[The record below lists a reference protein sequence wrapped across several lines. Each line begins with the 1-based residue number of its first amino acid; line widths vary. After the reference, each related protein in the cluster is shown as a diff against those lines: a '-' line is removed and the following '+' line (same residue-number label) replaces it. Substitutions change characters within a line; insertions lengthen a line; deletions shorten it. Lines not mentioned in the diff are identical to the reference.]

1 MVSPL
6 YLTLLI
12 GPMEPI
18 PAPKPLADA
27 LVSVEVTESATGRSG
42 FQLVFSLGDNSILET
57 FFLLAGGAPLPIIRV
72 VLLVTFPGI
81 PQVLMDG
88 VVLHTEVQPD
98 AMSGS
103 SKLVVTGQD
112 LTALMDLIDFSGLPY
127 PGMSPD
133 VRALV
138 ILAKYAMFGVVP
150 EVIPVPAPDIVIPL
164 LQTPTQKKTDFQYL
178 QHLAQEVGYVFYLV
192 PGPLPGMSQAY
203 WGPQTRLGMPQTAL
217 NVNLDT
223 WTNVESLNF
232 RYEPQNAVLPVVF
245 IQDPITKIPIPIPI
259 PPVTPFSPP
268 MGLAIMPPQKI
279 EFLSDTAKLNPA
291 VALMKGFARVTE
303 TSDVVVGDGS
313 LDVMRYGQPLR
324 ARSLVGVRGAGLA
337 FDGMHYVD
345 QATHKIKPGE
355 YKESFV
361 LKRNALVANTPVV
374 PSLPF

>member
-12 GPMEPI
+12 GPMEPL

-27 LVSVEVTESATGRSG
+27 LISVEVTESATGRSG
-42 FQLVFSLGDNSILET
+42 FQLVFSLGNNSILET

-133 VRALV
+133 IRALV

-150 EVIPVPAPDIVIPL
+150 EVIPVPAPDIPIPL
-164 LQTPTQKKTDFQYL
+164 LQTPTQKNTDFKYL
-178 QHLAQEVGYVFYLV
+178 QHLASEVGYVFYLV

-203 WGPQTRLGMPQTAL
+203 WGPETRLGMPQTAL

-232 RYEPQNAVLPVVF
+232 RYEPQNAVLPIIF
-245 IQDPITKIPIPIPI
+245 IQDPITKVPIPIPI

-268 MGLAIMPPQKI
+268 MGLAVMPPQKI
-279 EFLSDTAKLNPA
+279 EFMSETAKLNPA

-345 QATHKIKPGE
+345 QATHRIKPGE

>member
-27 LVSVEVTESATGRSG
+27 LVSAEVTESATGRSG
-42 FQLVFSLGDNSILET
+42 FQLTFTLADKGILET

-81 PQVLMDG
+81 PQVLVDG
-88 VVLHTEVQPD
+88 VVLHTEVHPD

-127 PGMSPD
+127 PGMSSD
-133 VRALV
+133 VRALL
-138 ILAKYAMFGVVP
+138 ILAKYAMFGVIP
-150 EVIPVPAPDIVIPL
+150 EVIPVPAPDIPIPL
-164 LQTPTQKKTDFQYL
+164 LQTPSQKKTDFKYL

-192 PGPLPGMSQAY
+192 PGPLPGTSQAY
-203 WGPQTRLGMPQTAL
+203 WGPELRLGLPQTAI
-217 NVNLDT
+217 NVNMDT

-232 RYEPQNAVLPVVF
+232 RYEPQNAVLPIVF
-245 IQDPITKIPIPIPI
+245 IQDPISKIPIPIPI

-279 EFLSDTAKLNPA
+279 EFMGGTAKLNPA
-291 VALMKGFARVTE
+291 IALMKGFARVTE
-303 TSDVVVGDGS
+303 TSDVVVGDGT

-324 ARSLVGVRGAGLA
+324 ARSLVGVRGAGIA

-345 QATHKIKPGE
+345 QATHRLKPGE
-355 YKESFV
+355 YKQSFV
-361 LKRNALVANTPVV
+361 LKRNSLVANTPVV

>member
-27 LVSVEVTESATGRSG
+27 LVSVEVTESAKGQSG
-42 FQLVFSLGDNSILET
+42 FQLVFSLGNNSILET

-72 VLLVTFPGI
+72 VLLATFPGI
-81 PQVLMDG
+81 PQVLIDG

-103 SKLVVTGQD
+103 SKLVVTGKD
-112 LTALMDLIDFSGLPY
+112 LTAIMDLIDFNGLPY

-150 EVIPVPAPDIVIPL
+150 EVIPVPAPDIPIPL
-164 LQTPTQKKTDFQYL
+164 LQTPTQKKTDYAYL
-178 QHLAQEVGYVFYLV
+178 QHLASEVGYVFYLV

-203 WGPQTRLGMPQTAL
+203 WGPETRLGIPQTAL

-232 RYEPQNAVLPVVF
+232 RYEPQNAVLPIIF
-245 IQDPITKIPIPIPI
+245 IQDPITKVPIPIPI

-268 MGLAIMPPQKI
+268 MGLAVMPPQKI
-279 EFLSDTAKLNPA
+279 EFLAGTAKLNPA

-345 QATHKIKPGE
+345 SATHKIKPGE

>member
-12 GPMEPI
+12 GPMEPL

-27 LVSVEVTESATGRSG
+27 LISVEVTESATGRSG
-42 FQLVFSLGDNSILET
+42 FQLVFTVADKGILET
-57 FFLLAGGAPLPIIRV
+57 FFLLAGGSPLPIIRV

-81 PQVLMDG
+81 PQVIVDG
-88 VVLHTEVQPD
+88 MVLHTEVQPD

-127 PGMSPD
+127 PGMPSD
-133 VRALV
+133 LRALT

-150 EVIPVPAPDIVIPL
+150 EVIPVPAPDIPIPL
-164 LQTPTQKKTDFQYL
+164 LQTPSQKKTDFKYL
-178 QHLAQEVGYVFYLV
+178 DHLAKEVGYVFYLV

-203 WGPQTRLGMPQTAL
+203 WGPQVRLGLPQTAI
-217 NVNLDT
+217 NVNMDS

-232 RYEPQNAVLPVVF
+232 RYEPQNAVLPIVF
-245 IQDPITKIPIPIPI
+245 IQDPISKVPIPIPI
-259 PPVTPFSPP
+259 PPITPFSPP
-268 MGLAIMPPQKI
+268 LGLAVMPPQKI
-279 EFLSDTAKLNPA
+279 EFESETAKLNPA
-291 VALMKGFARVTE
+291 IALMRGFARVTE

-324 ARSLVGVRGAGLA
+324 ARSLVGVRGAGIA

-345 QATHKIKPGE
+345 QVTHRLKPGE
-355 YKESFV
+355 YKQSFV

>member
-12 GPMEPI
+12 GPMEPL

-27 LVSVEVTESATGRSG
+27 LISVEVTESATGRSG

-72 VLLVTFPGI
+72 VLLATFPGI

-138 ILAKYAMFGVVP
+138 ILAKYAMFGVIP
-150 EVIPVPAPDIVIPL
+150 EVIPVPAPDIPIPVQ
-164 LQTPTQKKTDFQYL
+164 QTPTQKKSDYQYL

-192 PGPLPGMSQAY
+192 PGPLPGTSQAY

-232 RYEPQNAVLPVVF
+232 RYEPQNAVLPVIF
-245 IQDPITKIPIPIPI
+245 IQDPITKVPIPIPI

-268 MGLAIMPPQKI
+268 LGLAVMPPQKM
-279 EFLSDTAKLNPA
+279 EFMSETAKLNPA

-345 QATHKIKPGE
+345 QATHRIKPGE

>member
-42 FQLVFSLGDNSILET
+42 FQLVFSLGNNSILET

-164 LQTPTQKKTDFQYL
+164 LQTPAQKKTDFQYL

-245 IQDPITKIPIPIPI
+245 IQDPITKVPIPIPI
-259 PPVTPFSPP
+259 PPVTPFDPP

-361 LKRNALVANTPVV
+361 LKHNALVANTPVV

>member
-12 GPMEPI
+12 GPMEPL
-18 PAPKPLADA
+18 PAPKPLVDA

-42 FQLVFSLGDNSILET
+42 FQLTFTVSDKGIIET

-72 VLLVTFPGI
+72 VLMATFPGM
-81 PQVLMDG
+81 PQVLVDG
-88 VVLHTEVQPD
+88 VVRHTEVQPD
-98 AMSGS
+98 AMNGS

-127 PGMSPD
+127 PGMPSD
-133 VRALV
+133 LRALT

-150 EVIPVPAPDIVIPL
+150 EVIPVPAPDIPIPL
-164 LQTPTQKKTDFQYL
+164 LQTPSQKKTDFQYL
-178 QHLAQEVGYVFYLV
+178 DHLAKEVGYVFYLV
-192 PGPLPGMSQAY
+192 PGPLPGTSQAY
-203 WGPQTRLGMPQTAL
+203 WGPQVRLGLPQTAL
-217 NVNLDT
+217 NVNMDS

-232 RYEPQNAVLPVVF
+232 RYEPQNAVLPIVF
-245 IQDPITKIPIPIPI
+245 IQDPISKVPIPIPI

-268 MGLAIMPPQKI
+268 LGLAVMPPQKI
-279 EFLSDTAKLNPA
+279 EFESETAKLNPA
-291 VALMKGFARVTE
+291 IALMRGFARVTE

-324 ARSLVGVRGAGLA
+324 ARSLVGVRGAGIA

-345 QATHKIKPGE
+345 QVTHRLKPGE
-355 YKESFV
+355 YKQSFV

>member
-12 GPMEPI
+12 GPMEPL
-18 PAPKPLADA
+18 PAPKPLVDA
-27 LVSVEVTESATGRSG
+27 LISAEVTESATGRSG
-42 FQLVFSLGDNSILET
+42 FQLTFTVADKGIIET

-72 VLLVTFPGI
+72 VLLATFPGI
-81 PQVLMDG
+81 PQVLIDG
-88 VVLHTEVQPD
+88 VVRHTEVQPD
-98 AMSGS
+98 AMTGS

-127 PGMSPD
+127 PGMPSD
-133 VRALV
+133 VRALT

-150 EVIPVPAPDIVIPL
+150 EVIPVPAPDIPIPL
-164 LQTPTQKKTDFQYL
+164 LQTPAHKKTDFLYL
-178 QHLAQEVGYVFYLV
+178 DHLAKEVGYVFYLV

-203 WGPQTRLGMPQTAL
+203 WGPQVRLGLPQTAI
-217 NVNLDT
+217 NVNMDS

-232 RYEPQNAVLPVVF
+232 RYEPQNAVLPIVF
-245 IQDPITKIPIPIPI
+245 IQDPISKVPIPIPI

-268 MGLAIMPPQKI
+268 LGLAVMPPQKL
-279 EFLSDTAKLNPA
+279 EFESETAKLNPA
-291 VALMKGFARVTE
+291 IALMRGFARVTE

-324 ARSLVGVRGAGLA
+324 ARSLVGVRGAGIA
-337 FDGMHYVD
+337 FDGMHYVE
-345 QATHKIKPGE
+345 QVTHRLKPGE
-355 YKESFV
+355 YKQSFV

>member
-6 YLTLLI
+6 YLTLLV
-12 GPMEPI
+12 GPMEPL

-27 LVSVEVTESATGRSG
+27 LISAEVTESATGRSG
-42 FQLVFSLGDNSILET
+42 FQLTFTVADKGILET
-57 FFLLAGGAPLPIIRV
+57 FFLLAGGSPLPIIRV

-81 PQVLMDG
+81 PQVLIDG

-98 AMSGS
+98 AMTGS

-127 PGMSPD
+127 PGMPSD
-133 VRALV
+133 LRALT

-150 EVIPVPAPDIVIPL
+150 EVIPVPAPDIPIPL
-164 LQTPTQKKTDFQYL
+164 LQTPSQKKTDYL
-178 QHLAQEVGYVFYLV
+178 YLDHLAKEVGYVFYLV

-203 WGPQTRLGMPQTAL
+203 WGPQVRLGLPQTAL
-217 NVNLDT
+217 NVNMDS

-232 RYEPQNAVLPVVF
+232 RYEPQNAVLPIVF
-245 IQDPITKIPIPIPI
+245 IQDPISKVPIPIPI

-268 MGLAIMPPQKI
+268 LGLAVMPPQKI
-279 EFLSDTAKLNPA
+279 EFESDTAKLNPA
-291 VALMKGFARVTE
+291 IALMRGFARVTE
-303 TSDVVVGDGS
+303 TSDVVIGDGS

-324 ARSLVGVRGAGLA
+324 ARSLVGVRGAGIA

-345 QATHKIKPGE
+345 QATHRLKPGE
-355 YKESFV
+355 YKQSFV

>member
-27 LVSVEVTESATGRSG
+27 LISAEVTESATGRSG
-42 FQLVFSLGDNSILET
+42 FQLTFTLSDMGILET
-57 FFLLAGGAPLPIIRV
+57 FFLLAGGSPLPIIRV
-72 VLLVTFPGI
+72 VLMVTFPGI
-81 PQVLMDG
+81 PQVLVDG

-103 SKLVVTGQD
+103 SKLIVTGQD
-112 LTALMDLIDFSGLPY
+112 LTALMDLIDFTGLPY
-127 PGMSPD
+127 PGMSSD

-138 ILAKYAMFGVVP
+138 ILAKYAMFGVIP
-150 EVIPVPAPDIVIPL
+150 EVIPVPAPDIPIPL
-164 LQTPTQKKTDFQYL
+164 LQTPGQKKTDFKYL

-192 PGPLPGMSQAY
+192 PGPLPGTSQAY
-203 WGPQTRLGMPQTAL
+203 WGPEVRLGMPQTAL

-223 WTNVESLNF
+223 WTNVESLSF
-232 RYEPQNAVLPVVF
+232 RYEPQNAVLPIVF
-245 IQDPITKIPIPIPI
+245 IQDPITKVPIPIPI

-268 MGLAIMPPQKI
+268 LGLAVMPPQKL
-279 EFLSDTAKLNPA
+279 EFMSETAKLNPA
-291 VALMKGFARVTE
+291 IALMKGFARVTE
-303 TSDVVVGDGS
+303 TSDVVVGDGT
-313 LDVMRYGQPLR
+313 LDVLRYGQPLR
-324 ARSLVGVRGAGLA
+324 ARGLVGVRGAGIA

-345 QATHKIKPGE
+345 QATHRLKPGE
-355 YKESFV
+355 YKQSFV

>member
-27 LVSVEVTESATGRSG
+27 LISVEVTESAIGQSG
-42 FQLVFSLGDNSILET
+42 FQLVFSLGNNSILET

-72 VLLVTFPGI
+72 VLLATFPGI
-81 PQVLMDG
+81 PQVLIDG

-103 SKLVVTGQD
+103 SKLVVTGKD
-112 LTALMDLIDFSGLPY
+112 LTAFMDLIDFSGLPY

-150 EVIPVPAPDIVIPL
+150 EVIPVPAPDIPIPL
-164 LQTPTQKKTDFQYL
+164 LQTPTQKKSDYAYL
-178 QHLAQEVGYVFYLV
+178 QHLASEVGYVFYLV

-203 WGPQTRLGMPQTAL
+203 WGPETRLGIPQTAL

-232 RYEPQNAVLPVVF
+232 RYEPQNAVLPIIF
-245 IQDPITKIPIPIPI
+245 IQDPITKVPIPIPI

-268 MGLAIMPPQKI
+268 MGLAVMPPQKI
-279 EFLSDTAKLNPA
+279 EFLAGTAKLNPA

-303 TSDVVVGDGS
+303 TSDVVIGDGS

-345 QATHKIKPGE
+345 SATHKIKPGE

>member
-12 GPMEPI
+12 GPVEPL

-27 LVSVEVTESATGRSG
+27 LISAEVTESATGRSG
-42 FQLVFSLGDNSILET
+42 FQLTFTLGDNSILET

-81 PQVLMDG
+81 PQVLIDG

-127 PGMSPD
+127 PGMSSD
-133 VRALV
+133 VRALT

-150 EVIPVPAPDIVIPL
+150 EVIPVPAPDIPIPL
-164 LQTPTQKKTDFQYL
+164 LQTPTQKKTDYKYL

-192 PGPLPGMSQAY
+192 PGPLPGVSQAY
-203 WGPQTRLGMPQTAL
+203 WGPELRLGLPQTAL
-217 NVNLDT
+217 NVNMDA

-232 RYEPQNAVLPVVF
+232 RYEPQNAVLPIVF
-245 IQDPITKIPIPIPI
+245 IQDPITKVPIPIPI
-259 PPVTPFSPP
+259 PPLTPFSPP
-268 MGLAIMPPQKI
+268 LGLAVMPPQKL

-291 VALMKGFARVTE
+291 IALMKGFARVTE

-324 ARSLVGVRGAGLA
+324 ARSLVGVRGAGIA

-345 QATHKIKPGE
+345 QATHRLKPGE
-355 YKESFV
+355 YKQSFV

>member
-6 YLTLLI
+6 YLTLLV
-12 GPMEPI
+12 GPMEPL

-42 FQLVFSLGDNSILET
+42 FQLTFTLSDKGILET

-81 PQVLMDG
+81 PQVLIDG

-98 AMSGS
+98 AMHGS

-112 LTALMDLIDFSGLPY
+112 LTAMMDLIDFSGLPY
-127 PGMSPD
+127 PGMSSD
-133 VRALV
+133 VRALA

-150 EVIPVPAPDIVIPL
+150 EVIPVPAPDIPIPVM
-164 LQTPTQKKTDFQYL
+164 QTPSQKKTDFQYL
-178 QHLAQEVGYVFYLV
+178 QHLAKEVGYVFYLV

-203 WGPQTRLGMPQTAL
+203 WGPQVRLGIPQTSL
-217 NVNLDT
+217 NVNMDT

-232 RYEPQNAVLPVVF
+232 RYEPQKAVLPVVF
-245 IQDPITKIPIPIPI
+245 IQDPMSKVPIPIPI

-268 MGLAIMPPQKI
+268 MGAAVMPPQKV
-279 EFLSDTAKLNPA
+279 EFESDTAKLNPA
-291 VALMKGFARVTE
+291 IALMKGFARVTE
-303 TSDVVVGDGS
+303 TSDVVVGDGT

-324 ARSLVGVRGAGLA
+324 ARSLVGVRGAGIA

-345 QATHKIKPGE
+345 QATHKIRPGE
-355 YKESFV
+355 YKQSFV

>member
-1 MVSPL
+1 MASPL
-6 YLTLLI
+6 YLSLLI
-12 GPMEPI
+12 GPIEPV
-18 PAPKPLADA
+18 PAPKPIADA
-27 LVSVEVTESATGRSG
+27 LLSAEVTESATGRSG
-42 FQLVFSLGDNSILET
+42 FQLTFTLGDSSILQT
-57 FFLLAGGAPLPIIRV
+57 LFTLAGGAPLPILRV

-81 PQVLMDG
+81 PQVLIDG

-127 PGMSPD
+127 PGMTSD
-133 VRALV
+133 LRALT

-150 EVIPVPAPDIVIPL
+150 EVIPVPAPDIPIPL
-164 LQTPTQKKTDFQYL
+164 LLTHSQKKTDYQYL
-178 QHLAQEVGYVFYLV
+178 LHLAQEVGYVFYLV
-192 PGPLPGMSQAY
+192 PGPLPGTNQAY
-203 WGPQTRLGMPQTAL
+203 WGPEVRLGMPQTSL

-259 PPVTPFSPP
+259 PPVTPFDPP
-268 MGLAIMPPQKI
+268 MGLAVMPPPKV
-279 EFLSDTAKLNPA
+279 EFMSGIAKLNPA
-291 VALMKGFARVTE
+291 IALMKGFARVTE
-303 TSDVVVGDGS
+303 TSDVVVGDGTI
-313 LDVMRYGQPLR
+313 DVMRYGQPLR

-345 QATHKIKPGE
+345 QATHRLKPGE